1 MAGLLHFELTTP
13 ERIIL
18 KEDADSVTL
27 PTAAGEITVLANH
40 VPLVAVLASGVMTVR
55 RGTDESYIAV
65 TGGFLEVRQ
74 GSKLIV
80 LADVADRA
88 EELDRAAVEA
98 ARDRAK
104 KLLTEERHADDVSG
118 AAALAGLERE
128 LARIRALEKHRARRL
143 PKELPNAE

>member
-1 MAGLLHFELTTP
+1 MASLHFELTTP

-18 KEDADSVTL
+18 KEEADSVTL
-27 PTAAGEITVLANH
+27 PTAAGEITVLVNH

-55 RGTDESYIAV
+55 RGANESYVAV
-65 TGGFLEVRQ
+65 TGGFLEVRK
-74 GSKLIV
+74 GSTLIV

-128 LARIRALEKHRARRL
+128 LARIRTLEKHRARRL